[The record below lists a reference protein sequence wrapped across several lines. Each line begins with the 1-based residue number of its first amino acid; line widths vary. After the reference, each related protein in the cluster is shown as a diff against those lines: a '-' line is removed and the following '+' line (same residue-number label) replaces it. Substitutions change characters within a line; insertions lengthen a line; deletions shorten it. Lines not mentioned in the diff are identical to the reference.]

1 VPVVTREPKRK
12 NCFVCFRWLDSVQE
26 YISKKHRNPV
36 AKERAQKLMSY
47 SLRLELEWLRS
58 VMHMQ
63 KDA

>member
-1 VPVVTREPKRK
+1 M
-12 NCFVCFRWLDSVQE
+12 
-26 YISKKHRNPV
+26 SKKHTDPV